1 MISFIIQARSGST
14 RMPNKILLPFY
25 KGKSI
30 LDLLIEKL
38 YFVENTNIIIAT
50 SENTNCDA
58 IEEVAKTHSVSCFR
72 GSENDVLQRFID
84 AAEQCHADKIIRVCS
99 DNPFL
104 ELESIKRLVSFV
116 CGEGNT
122 SDYVSFKINGTPS
135 IKTHFGF
142 WTEYVTLKALK
153 RVRQFTNENLYH
165 EHVTNYIYAHPDKFK
180 IDWIEGPG
188 IINNHPDIRL
198 TIDTQED
205 FRNAQTIYADLCMK
219 KQFLTITDVVDY
231 LDKHRDFYI
240 SMKNQIEKN
249 SK

>member
-1 MISFIIQARSGST
+1 MISFVVQARSGST
-14 RMPNKILLPFY
+14 RMPNKIILPFY

-38 YFVENTNIIIAT
+38 SEVENTNIIIAT
-50 SENTNCDA
+50 SVNTNCDA
-58 IEEVAKTHSVSCFR
+58 IEEIAKIHGVSCFR

-84 AAEQCHADKIIRVCS
+84 AAEQCHAEKIIRVCS

-104 ELESIKRLVSFV
+104 ELNSIKKLVSFA
-116 CGEGNT
+116 CNEGKA
-122 SDYVSFKINGTPS
+122 SDYVSFKINGIPS

-165 EHVTNYIYAHPDKFK
+165 EHVTNYIYANPDKFK
-180 IDWIEGPG
+180 IDWIEGPE
-188 IINNHPDIRL
+188 IINDHPDIRL

-205 FRNAQTIYADLCMK
+205 FRNAQTIYADLCQK
-219 KQFLTITDVVDY
+219 NQFPMITDVVYY
-231 LDKHRDFYI
+231 LDMHQDYYI
-240 SMKNQIEKN
+240 SMKHQIEKN